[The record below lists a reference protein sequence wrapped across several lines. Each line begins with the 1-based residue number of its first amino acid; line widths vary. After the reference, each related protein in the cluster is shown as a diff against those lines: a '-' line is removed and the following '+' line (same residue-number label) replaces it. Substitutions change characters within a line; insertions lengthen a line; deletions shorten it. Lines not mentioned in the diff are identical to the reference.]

1 MRPATALAFLAP
13 AENACEHG
21 TMQVFLFVLTAT
33 ILEAVGDAVIRIA
46 LHHPTLRLRIAFFFL
61 GAALLTGYGT
71 SLNLAPVEFAT
82 VTGMYV
88 ATLFVVFQIT
98 NYFIFRTAPTPP
110 ILIGGTLIVLGGLV
124 IALWR

>member
-1 MRPATALAFLAP
+1 
-13 AENACEHG
+13 
-21 TMQVFLFVLTAT
+21 MQVFLFVLAAT
-33 ILEAVGDAVIRIA
+33 ILEAMGDAVIRIA
-46 LHHPTLRLRIAFFFL
+46 LHHPALHIRVVFFLL

-88 ATLFVVFQIT
+88 AMLFVIFQIT
-98 NYFIFRTAPTPP
+98 NYLIFRTVPTPP
-110 ILIGGTLIVLGGLV
+110 VLVGGTLIACGGLV

>member
-1 MRPATALAFLAP
+1 
-13 AENACEHG
+13 
-21 TMQVFLFVLTAT
+21 MQVFLFVLAAT

-46 LHHPTLRLRIAFFFL
+46 LHHPTLHIRVVFFLL

-88 ATLFVVFQIT
+88 ATLFVIFQIT
-98 NYFIFRTAPTPP
+98 NYLIFRTVPTPP
-110 ILIGGTLIVLGGLV
+110 VLVGGALIVSGGLV

>member
-1 MRPATALAFLAP
+1 M
-13 AENACEHG
+13 H
-21 TMQVFLFVLTAT
+21 VFLFVLTAT
-33 ILEAVGDAVIRIA
+33 ILEATGDAVIRIA
-46 LHHPTLRLRIAFFFL
+46 LHHPSPHLRVAFFFL

-82 VTGMYV
+82 VTGIYV

-98 NYFIFRTAPTPP
+98 NYVIFHAAPTPSV
-110 ILIGGTLIVLGGLV
+110 LVGGALIVCGGLV

>member
-1 MRPATALAFLAP
+1 MQIFLS
-13 AENACEHG
+13 
-21 TMQVFLFVLTAT
+21 VLTAT

-46 LHHPTLRLRIAFFFL
+46 LHHPSAYLRVAFFFL

-88 ATLFVVFQIT
+88 AMLFVVFQIT
-98 NYFIFRTAPTPP
+98 NYVIFRTAPTPSV
-110 ILIGGTLIVLGGLV
+110 LVGGTLIACGGLV

>member
-1 MRPATALAFLAP
+1 
-13 AENACEHG
+13 
-21 TMQVFLFVLTAT
+21 MQIFLFVLTAT

-46 LHHPTLRLRIAFFFL
+46 LHHPSPYLRVAFFFL

-98 NYFIFRTAPTPP
+98 NYVIFRTAPTPSV
-110 ILIGGTLIVLGGLV
+110 LVGGTLIVCGGLV
-124 IALWR
+124 VALWR